1 MGLFD
6 KIGDVFEDVTDA
18 LVEAAPVILP
28 IALNY
33 FAPGMGTI
41 ASSALGSGIGTLIS
55 GGSTKD
61 ALRNAALA
69 GATGAVSKGIGS
81 LNQGGTFMG
90 GVKGDLGTTRRFLT
104 EGGITDPASYRN
116 IIGGTYDDVA
126 TVAPEVAQEVSAETA
141 LDGSA
146 EYNAGDGQALA
157 QTNTLPVLEERSFI
171 TSPFAKDLTPAQIR
185 GSQNYMDLVTGPGAM
200 SSEQAFQEI
209 RSQFDP
215 TFLSRFGAPLTGIAA
230 LALSQDPEEEEVFES
245 PLTGADLAYDE
256 DGNLRPEYATDVSR
270 LPPDLANILVPYERR
285 PMFVDPLRAK
295 DGGVVPSK
303 YKGFASLPEAVQMK
317 IDEDLAAE
325 YKEGGKAFPRRT
337 GGIGPG
343 EGSGTK
349 DDVPALLMDGEFVMT
364 RDAVKG
370 AGNGSLK
377 KGIAKMYDVMGN
389 LENRAR
395 A

>member
-69 GATGAVSKGIGS
+69 GATGAVAKGIGS
-81 LNQGGTFMG
+81 LNQGDTFME
-90 GVKGDLGTTRRFLT
+90 GVRGDLGTTRNFLT
-104 EGGITDPASYRN
+104 G
-116 IIGGTYDDVA
+116 A
-126 TVAPEVAQEVSAETA
+126 TADAGSDLVETA
-141 LDGSA
+141 VTSVDNAEPVFEQQASTSNAREMLASA
-146 EYNAGDGQALA
+146 GEGQVLA

-185 GSQNYMDLVTGPGAM
+185 GSQNYMDLVTGPNPI
-200 SSEQAFQEI
+200 SPEQAFQGI

-215 TFLSRFGAPLTGIAA
+215 TFLSRFGAPLAGIAA
-230 LALSQDPEEEEVFES
+230 LSLSQDPEEEEFFES

-256 DGNLRPEYATDVSR
+256 DGNLLPEYATDVAQIQ
-270 LPPDLANILVPYERR
+270 PDLSNILVPYERR

-317 IDEDLAAE
+317 IDEDLAAK

-377 KGIAKMYDVMGN
+377 KGIAKMYDVMGD

>member
-69 GATGAVSKGIGS
+69 GATGAVAKGIGG
-81 LNQGGTFMG
+81 LQNNMG
-90 GVKGDLGTTRRFLT
+90 FTDAIKADLGQTRNFLT
-104 EGGITDPASYRN
+104 QGGITDPSSYRAS
-116 IIGGTYDDVA
+116 IGGSFDPDTDSIY
-126 TVAPEVAQEVSAETA
+126 AQDAARQQQNE
-141 LDGSA
+141 
-146 EYNAGDGQALA
+146 LA
-157 QTNTLPVLEERSFI
+157 QSLNTDEITRSVPLEKPGMIS
-171 TSPFAKDLTPAQIR
+171 SPFAQGYTDTELMASPEFKSYLDKGFTGQEALTRMQGEYNP
-185 GSQNYMDLVTGPGAM
+185 S
-200 SSEQAFQEI
+200 
-209 RSQFDP
+209 
-215 TFLSRFGAPLTGIAA
+215 FLSRFGLPAAGITA
-230 LALSQDPEEEEVFES
+230 LALSNQQEAEDEFYES

-256 DGNLRPEYATDVSR
+256 DGNLRPEYATDVSQ
-270 LPPDLANILVPYERR
+270 LPPDIANVLVPYERR

-295 DGGVVPSK
+295 DGGVVPKK

-317 IDEDLAAE
+317 IDEDLAAK

-377 KGIAKMYDVMGN
+377 KGIAKMYDVMGD
-389 LENRAR
+389 LEKRAR

>member
-69 GATGAVSKGIGS
+69 GATGAVAKGIGS
-81 LNQGGTFMG
+81 LNQGDTFME
-90 GVKGDLGTTRRFLT
+90 GVRGDLGTTRNFLT
-104 EGGITDPASYRN
+104 G
-116 IIGGTYDDVA
+116 A
-126 TVAPEVAQEVSAETA
+126 TADAGSDLVETA
-141 LDGSA
+141 VTSVDNAEPVFEQQASTSNAREMLASA
-146 EYNAGDGQALA
+146 GEGQALA
-157 QTNTLPVLEERSFI
+157 QTKDLPVLPERSFI
-171 TSPFAKDLTPAQIR
+171 TSPFAKDLTPDQIR
-185 GSQNYMDLVTGPGAM
+185 GSQNYMDLVTGPGAI
-200 SSEQAFQEI
+200 SPEQAFQEI

-215 TFLSRFGAPLTGIAA
+215 TFLSRFGAPLAGIAA
-230 LALSQDPEEEEVFES
+230 LSLSQDPEEEEFFES

-256 DGNLRPEYATDVSR
+256 DGNLLPEYATDVAQIQ
-270 LPPDLANILVPYERR
+270 PDLSNILVPYERR

-317 IDEDLAAE
+317 IDEDLAAK

-377 KGIAKMYDVMGN
+377 KGIAKMYDVMGD

>member
-69 GATGAVSKGIGS
+69 GATGAVAKGIGS
-81 LNQGGTFMG
+81 LNQGNTFME
-90 GVKGDLGTTRRFLT
+90 GVRGDLGTTRNFLT
-104 EGGITDPASYRN
+104 G
-116 IIGGTYDDVA
+116 A
-126 TVAPEVAQEVSAETA
+126 TADAGSDLVETA
-141 LDGSA
+141 VTSVDNAEPVFEQQASTSNAREMLASA
-146 EYNAGDGQALA
+146 GEGQALA
-157 QTNTLPVLEERSFI
+157 QTKDLPVLPERSFI
-171 TSPFAKDLTPAQIR
+171 TSPFAKDLTPDQIR
-185 GSQNYMDLVTGPGAM
+185 GSQNYMDLVTGPGAI
-200 SSEQAFQEI
+200 SPEQAFQEI

-215 TFLSRFGAPLTGIAA
+215 TFLSRFGAPLAGIAA
-230 LALSQDPEEEEVFES
+230 LSLSQDPEEEEFFES

-256 DGNLRPEYATDVSR
+256 DGNLLPEYATDVAQIQ
-270 LPPDLANILVPYERR
+270 PDLSNILVPYERR

-317 IDEDLAAE
+317 IDEDLAAK

-377 KGIAKMYDVMGN
+377 KGIAKMYDVMGD
-389 LENRAR
+389 LEKRAR

>member
-6 KIGDVFEDVTDA
+6 KIGDVFEDVTDS

-69 GATGAVSKGIGS
+69 GATGAVAKGIGG
-81 LNQGGTFMG
+81 LQNNMG
-90 GVKGDLGTTRRFLT
+90 FTDAIKADLGQTRNFLT
-104 EGGITDPASYRN
+104 QGGITDPSSYRAS
-116 IIGGTYDDVA
+116 IGGSFDPDTDSIY
-126 TVAPEVAQEVSAETA
+126 AQDAARQQQNE
-141 LDGSA
+141 
-146 EYNAGDGQALA
+146 LA
-157 QTNTLPVLEERSFI
+157 QSLNTDEITRSVPLEKPGMIS
-171 TSPFAKDLTPAQIR
+171 SPFAQGYTDTELMASPEFKSYLDKGFTGQEALTRMQGEYNP
-185 GSQNYMDLVTGPGAM
+185 S
-200 SSEQAFQEI
+200 
-209 RSQFDP
+209 
-215 TFLSRFGAPLTGIAA
+215 FLSRFGLPAAGITA
-230 LALSQDPEEEEVFES
+230 LALSQDPEEEEFFES

-256 DGNLRPEYATDVSR
+256 DGNLRPEYATDVSQ
-270 LPPDLANILVPYERR
+270 LPPDIANVLVPYERR
-285 PMFVDPLRAK
+285 PMFTAK
-295 DGGVVPSK
+295 DGGVVPKK

-317 IDEDLAAE
+317 IDEELAAK

-377 KGIAKMYDVMGN
+377 KGIAKMYDVMGD

>member
-69 GATGAVSKGIGS
+69 GATGAVAKGIGS
-81 LNQGGTFMG
+81 LNQGNTFME
-90 GVKGDLGTTRRFLT
+90 GVRGDLGTTRRFLT

-126 TVAPEVAQEVSAETA
+126 TINSEVANQANTETA

-146 EYNAGDGQALA
+146 DYNAGDGQALA
-157 QTNTLPVLEERSFI
+157 QTKDLPVLEKPGMIS
-171 TSPFAKDLTPAQIR
+171 SPFAQGYTDTELMASPEFKSYLDKGFTGQEALTRMQGEYNP
-185 GSQNYMDLVTGPGAM
+185 S
-200 SSEQAFQEI
+200 
-209 RSQFDP
+209 
-215 TFLSRFGAPLTGIAA
+215 FLSRFGLPAAGITA
-230 LALSQDPEEEEVFES
+230 LALSNQQEAEDEFFES

-256 DGNLRPEYATDVSR
+256 EGNLRPEYAIDVSQIQ
-270 LPPDLANILVPYERR
+270 PDLSNILVPYERR

-295 DGGVVPSK
+295 DGGVVPKK

-317 IDEDLAAE
+317 IDKNLAAKYE
-325 YKEGGKAFPRRT
+325 DGGKAFPRRT

-377 KGIAKMYDVMGN
+377 KGIAKMYDVMGD
-389 LENRAR
+389 LEKRAR